1 MSRCLAFGAVVVL
14 AAAAAGLP
22 APTPASAA
30 EANIPVLVPLTGFLS
45 TEGASQRDGAVL
57 ALKSAPGSVKV
68 TYDVE
73 DTGTAPETAVNA
85 LERAISDGHVTA
97 VAASMLGTQ
106 MLAMMP
112 IALQY
117 KVPLITV
124 SGTAAI
130 TQKNNPYIFRY
141 FPGDAV
147 VKRAQVAFA
156 VEERKVK
163 KPAILYQTDAYGQS
177 GHAEMLKALKRYG
190 IAPVYEDA
198 LDTSV
203 KDMAPTLS
211 KAKAAGADSLLLQL
225 HGGSTALVLKT
236 AATMKLGMV
245 IVAGS
250 AISQPSVV
258 ALVDPKELAGTC
270 GETGS
275 SPLSAETPEMRTF
288 LADYRKAFNRDPD
301 AFAVGE
307 YDGIAMALDAVAHG
321 ATTPAEVTKALSTMS
336 YKGLAMTYKSNG
348 HGDMA
353 HSAVII
359 CYDGKSRSPQIAK
372 HYEYPGD

>member
-1 MSRCLAFGAVVVL
+1 M
-14 AAAAAGLP
+14 P
-22 APTPASAA
+22 APASAA

-45 TEGASQRDGAVL
+45 TEGTSQRNGAVL
-57 ALKSAPGSVKV
+57 ALKSAPPSVKV

-73 DTGTAPETAVNA
+73 DTGTSPETAVNA
-85 LERAISDGHVTA
+85 LERAASDGHATA

-130 TQKNNPYIFRY
+130 TQQNNPYIFRF

-156 VEERKVK
+156 LEERHVK
-163 KPAILYQTDAYGQS
+163 RPAILYQTDAYGQS
-177 GHAEMLKALKRYG
+177 GDAEMLKALKQYG
-190 IAPVYEDA
+190 IAPVYEDG

-203 KDMAPTLS
+203 KDMVPTLS

-225 HGGSTALVLKT
+225 HGASTALLLKA
-236 AATMKLGMV
+236 AATMNLGMS
-245 IVAGS
+245 IVSGS
-250 AISQPSVV
+250 AISQPSVA
-258 ALVDPKELAGTC
+258 ALLDPKELAGVC

-275 SPLSAETPEMRTF
+275 SPLSAETPDMRKF
-288 LADYRKAFNRDPD
+288 LADYRKAFNTEPD
-301 AFAVGE
+301 AFAVGQ
-307 YDGIAMALDAVAHG
+307 YDGIAMTLDAVAHG
-321 ATTPAEVTKALSTMS
+321 AKTAADVTKALSTMS

-348 HGDMA
+348 RGDMA

-359 CYDGKSRSPQIAK
+359 CYDGKSRVPQVAK

>member
-1 MSRCLAFGAVVVL
+1 MSRYRAFGTAVALV
-14 AAAAAGLP
+14 AAAFGLAP
-22 APTPASAA
+22 AASAA
-30 EANIPVLVPLTGFLS
+30 ETKVNIPVLVPLTGFLS
-45 TEGASQRDGAVL
+45 TEGTSQRDGAVL
-57 ALKSAPGSVKV
+57 AIKSAPPSVKV

-73 DTGTAPETAVNA
+73 DTSTSPETAVNA
-85 LERAISDGHVTA
+85 LERALSDGNVTA

-117 KVPLITV
+117 KVPLVTV

-130 TQKNNPYIFRY
+130 TQKNNPYIFRF

-163 KPAILYQTDAYGQS
+163 RPAILYQSDAYGQS
-177 GHAEMLKALKRYG
+177 GHAEMLKALEHYG
-190 IAPVYEDA
+190 IKPVYEDS

-225 HGGSTALVLKT
+225 HGGSTALVLKS
-236 AATMKLGMV
+236 AAAMNLGMT
-245 IVAGS
+245 IVSGS

-258 ALVDPKELAGTC
+258 ALLAPNEIAGVC

-275 SPLSAETPEMRTF
+275 SPLSAETPDMKKF
-288 LADYRKAFNRDPD
+288 LADYHKTFNREPD

-307 YDGIAMALDAVAHG
+307 YDGISMVLDAVAHG
-321 ATTPAEVTKALSTMS
+321 AKTAADVTKALSTTS

-348 HGDMA
+348 RGDMA

-359 CYDGKSRSPQIAK
+359 CYDGKSRIPQIAK
-372 HYEYPGD
+372 HYDYPGT